1 MLEEK
6 KAMRRLLSGTE
17 ERAMENR
24 QGQCQGPPGDSK
36 AIKPHAALSRLP
48 GFQTHDHEEGREVSV
63 QRARLRPDG
72 HRLCPEREQ
81 CLLLLSLSAAATEP
95 SGAH

>member
-6 KAMRRLLSGTE
+6 KVMRRLLSVTE

-24 QGQCQGPPGDSK
+24 QGQCQGAPGDSK
-36 AIKPHAALSRLP
+36 AIKPPAALSRLP
-48 GFQTHDHEEGREVSV
+48 GLQTHDHEEGREV
-63 QRARLRPDG
+63 QRAQLRPDG
-72 HRLCPEREQ
+72 HCLRPERER
-81 CLLLLSLSAAATEP
+81 CLLPLSLSPAAAEP